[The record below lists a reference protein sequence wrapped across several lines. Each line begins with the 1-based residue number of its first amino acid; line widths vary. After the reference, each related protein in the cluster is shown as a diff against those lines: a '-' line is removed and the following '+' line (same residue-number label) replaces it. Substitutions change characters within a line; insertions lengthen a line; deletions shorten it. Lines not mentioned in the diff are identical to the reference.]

1 MAKIFINREEG
12 ISCGAC
18 WSTSPEVYEQNM
30 DDSKSQ
36 IVSELRVD
44 GNNAVGMAE
53 GNLAEKAQQ
62 GADSCPIQIIT
73 VE

>member
-1 MAKIFINREEG
+1 MAKIFINREEC

-53 GNLAEKAQQ
+53 GNLADGEN
-62 GADSCPIQIIT
+62 QIFANNR
-73 VE
+73 

>member
-1 MAKIFINREEG
+1 MAKIFIKRDEC

-18 WSTSPEVYEQNM
+18 WSTSPEVYEQNSE
-30 DDSKSQ
+30 DAKSE
-36 IVSELRVD
+36 IVSELRVEGD
-44 GNNAVGMAE
+44 NAAGIVE
-53 GNLAEKAQQ
+53 GDLLETAQQ

>member
-1 MAKIFINREEG
+1 MAKIFINREEC

-44 GNNAVGMAE
+44 GNNAVG
-53 GNLAEKAQQ
+53 
-62 GADSCPIQIIT
+62 IQIIT

>member
-1 MAKIFINREEG
+1 MAKIFINREDC

-18 WSTSPEVYEQNM
+18 WSTSPEVYEQNTE
-30 DDSKSQ
+30 DSKSQ
-36 IVSELRVD
+36 IVSELRVEGD
-44 GNNAVGMAE
+44 NAVGMVE
-53 GNLAEKAQQ
+53 GDLVENAQQ